1 MNEMQYYRDI
11 TYGSDYHKLF
21 RALAKKEFKSMMPL
35 DDNVIEYARDLVE
48 SLNHKRPDNVSVLS
62 GLVALAIKIENE
74 LMYDE
79 SAGDRT
85 AEWFWEMIR
94 NLGLEDLDDNKWDDK
109 YDITT
114 VNKAVD
120 KFINRQYKKDGSDGG
135 LFHIHSRHI
144 DMTKEPLWMQANYWV
159 VEAYRYEV
167 Q

>member
-11 TYGSDYHKLF
+11 TYGSGYHKLF
-21 RALAKKEFKSMMPL
+21 RALEKKEFKSKMPL
-35 DDNVIEYARDLVE
+35 DDNCIEYAKDLIE
-48 SLNHKRPDNVSVLS
+48 SLNNKRPERVSVLAV
-62 GLVALAIKIENE
+62 LVALSIKIENE

-85 AEWFWEMIR
+85 CEWFWEMIR
-94 NLGLEDLDDNKWDDK
+94 NLGLEDLDDEHWDDK
-109 YDITT
+109 YDIST

-120 KFINRQYKKDGSDGG
+120 KFVNRQYKRDGSDGAI
-135 LFHIHSRHI
+135 FRIHSKNI